1 VVAFHHVSHIFDHR
15 EQDTK
20 VSLPVAGEGIR
31 SPVAA
36 VDSNL
41 VERGVGSMAAAV
53 GYFQVQKKVS
63 ANIVREATRL
73 QTEATYSPYC

>member
-1 VVAFHHVSHIFDHR
+1 
-15 EQDTK
+15 
-20 VSLPVAGEGIR
+20 VAGEGIR

-41 VERGVGSMAAAV
+41 AERGVGSMAAVV

-63 ANIVREATRL
+63 ANIARKATRL
-73 QTEATYSPYC
+73 QIEATHSPYC